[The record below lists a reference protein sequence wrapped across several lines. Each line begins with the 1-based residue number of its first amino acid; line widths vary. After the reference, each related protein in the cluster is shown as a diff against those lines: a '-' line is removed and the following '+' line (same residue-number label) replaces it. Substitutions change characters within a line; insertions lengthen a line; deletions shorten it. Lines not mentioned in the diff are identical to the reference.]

1 MSLLRQENEP
11 SGLMNEQL
19 EVISKDADF
28 DNIVD
33 VTLEEEIEEMK
44 KVFDEIIAEE
54 NFVAENVIKSFDFF
68 KKEGGISEQY
78 SANDI
83 RFNPKNALIIMRSQ
97 MHDAYYQIS
106 PDLVS
111 QTVAEALRAVC
122 ENDSIDETG
131 KDAERN
137 PLTRMPYKLRLKSLK
152 NKGISFKVL
161 KKLPMMTYF
170 IMKTE

>member
-1 MSLLRQENEP
+1 MGLLRQENAT
-11 SGLMNEQL
+11 SALTNEQL
-19 EVISKDADF
+19 DVITKDADF

-54 NFVAENVIKSFDFF
+54 KFVAENVIKSFDFF
-68 KKEGGISEQY
+68 KKEGGIGEQY
-78 SANDI
+78 SADNI
-83 RFNPKNALIIMRSQ
+83 RFNPKNTLIIMRSQ
-97 MHDAYYQIS
+97 LHDAYYQIS

-111 QTVAEALRAVC
+111 QTVAESLRAVC
-122 ENDSIDETG
+122 ENDFVDDMD
-131 KDAERN
+131 KDAEKN
-137 PLTRMPYKLRLKSLK
+137 PLIRMPYKLRLKSLK